1 MNNMWRIHPCKEKYV
16 EIPPYNDKC
25 EKSLPAMKNMWRM
38 VLELFAKG
46 SNVRDLLMLYLL
58 VFLVLV
64 CQDDYDDDHD
74 DNDDHHYNDHDEY

>member
-38 VLELFAKG
+38 VLDLFAKG
-46 SNVRDLLMLYLL
+46 SNVRDFVDALFAFVSGASLSR
-58 VFLVLV
+58 
-64 CQDDYDDDHD
+64 
-74 DNDDHHYNDHDEY
+74 